1 MWRIEIRRSAWNDY
15 IEAQTMQDHAN
26 QPAIRSVAVVGA
38 GRMGGPMALN
48 LLRAGFTVTAYDT
61 SPAQLDALARQGLAA
76 ASSAQ
81 EAARRAEV
89 VITMLPSDDA
99 LQQAIEGPGGLLE
112 VLRPG
117 QVLIDM
123 STSKLA
129 TSQRLAELLAGRGAA
144 MLDAPVSGGERGAR
158 EGTLSIMVGGE
169 RAAFERCRPLLAVVG
184 TTITYIG
191 GSGMGLVAKYVNQMI
206 MEAAFCTIAE
216 SFALAARAGAD
227 IEAVYQA
234 VRGGLGGSPVLD
246 QMLPQLLG
254 ADLGSGRELTLHHKD
269 GAYALAAAEVLDAWA
284 PITELTHALFDQA
297 LAAGQ
302 GVHSAAAVARVYERR
317 LGVRLVQDEEEP
329 RTENREP

>member
-1 MWRIEIRRSAWNDY
+1 MNDH
-15 IEAQTMQDHAN
+15 TN
-26 QPAIRSVAVVGA
+26 PPAIRSVAVVGA

-48 LLRAGFTVTAYDT
+48 LLRAGFAVRVYDA
-61 SPAQLDALARQGLAA
+61 SSAQLGTLRRQGLAA
-76 ASSAQ
+76 AGSAQ
-81 EAARRAEV
+81 DAARQAEV
-89 VITMLPSDDA
+89 VITMLPSDDT

-112 VLRPG
+112 ILRPS

-169 RAAFERCRPLLAVVG
+169 RAVFERCRPVLAAMG

-191 GSGMGLVAKYVNQMI
+191 GNGMGLVAKYVNQMI
-206 MEAAFCTIAE
+206 MEAAFCVIAE
-216 SFALAARAGAD
+216 SFGLAAKAGAD
-227 IEAVYQA
+227 LDAVYQA

-246 QMLPQLLG
+246 QMLPQLLSG
-254 ADLGSGRELTLHHKD
+254 DLGSGRELTLHHKD
-269 GAYALAAAEVLDAWA
+269 GAYALAAGESLGAWA
-284 PITELTHALFDQA
+284 PVTELTHALLDQA

-302 GVHSAAAVARVYERR
+302 GNHSAAAVARVYEQR
-317 LGVRLVQDEEEP
+317 LGVQLVQDRGEKF
-329 RTENREP
+329 